1 MRLRFNNEMLVLLQL
16 MRHLLGTHLGH
27 NGVLTMCCILEDR
40 LDYKQEWSWG
50 GGGGFRGGGFLN
62 VIFIGQDLV
71 KWLYCGRH
79 MEFKKKWDFHMISI
93 K

>member
-1 MRLRFNNEMLVLLQL
+1 MLVLLQL

-40 LDYKQEWSWG
+40 LDINKSGRG
-50 GGGGFRGGGFLN
+50 GGGVFGGGASY
-62 VIFIGQDLV
+62 VIFMGQNLV